1 MWADPRVVATLGG
14 KPFTREESWARLL
27 RYVGHQWLYGWSFW
41 AVEDRA
47 TGEYFGNAGVM
58 NFERDLDPPLTAPEM
73 GWGYRAEVW
82 GRGIATEAAHAI
94 AAFADAQ
101 AWPCTQAIIAPGNAA
116 SRVVAARVGF
126 VHTRDAMF
134 KGAPTGI
141 FERRAPV
148 RA

>member
-1 MWADPRVVATLGG
+1 
-14 KPFTREESWARLL
+14 
-27 RYVGHQWLYGWSFW
+27 
-41 AVEDRA
+41 
-47 TGEYFGNAGVM
+47 M

-94 AAFADAQ
+94 AAFANAQ